1 MEKENLKDI
10 KDIKDLKDI
19 KNIKEKDLKNFT
31 RNFNNVKFDKAD
43 KEFDQKLIEVS
54 RVTRVTEGGKRM
66 RFRAC
71 VVAGN
76 RNGKVGVGIAKSG
89 DVSIAV
95 DKAFAQAKKNM
106 INVAFSSYTIPCE
119 ITEKYKSAKIMLKP
133 ATEGTN
139 IVAGGAT
146 RSILELAGVKNAVAK
161 TIGKTKNKISNVYAT
176 LNALKKLKEFED
188 IKSSKYSKKS
198 AK

>member
-10 KDIKDLKDI
+10 KDTKD
-19 KNIKEKDLKNFT
+19 IKEKDLKNFT
-31 RNFNNVKFDKAD
+31 RNVKFEKVD
-43 KEFDQKLIEVS
+43 KEFDQKLIEVT
-54 RVTRVTEGGKRM
+54 RVTRVTEGGKRL

-76 RNGKVGVGIAKSG
+76 RNGKVGIGIAKSG

-95 DKAFAQAKKNM
+95 DKAFAQAKKN
-106 INVAFSSYTIPCE
+106 IIDVAFSSYTIPCE
-119 ITEKYKSAKIMLKP
+119 VTEKYKAAKIMLKP

-161 TIGKTKNKISNVYAT
+161 TVGTTKNKIANVYAT
-176 LNALKKLKEFED
+176 LNALKKLKEFEE
-188 IKSSKYSKKS
+188 IKIAKFKKIEKASK
-198 AK
+198 

>member
-10 KDIKDLKDI
+10 KDT

-31 RNFNNVKFDKAD
+31 RNVKFEKTD
-43 KEFDQKLIEVS
+43 KEFDQKLIEVT
-54 RVTRVTEGGKRM
+54 RVTRVTEGGKRL

-76 RNGKVGVGIAKSG
+76 RKGKVGVGIAKSG

-95 DKAFAQAKKNM
+95 DKAFAQAKKN
-106 INVAFSSYTIPCE
+106 IVDVSFSSYTIPCE
-119 ITEKYKSAKIMLKP
+119 VIEKYKAAKVMLKP

-146 RSILELAGVKNAVAK
+146 RSLLELAGVQNAVAK
-161 TIGKTKNKISNVYAT
+161 LLGKTKNKISNVYAT
-176 LNALKKLKEFED
+176 LNALKKLKEFEE
-188 IKSSKYSKKS
+188 IKGAKFKKVE
-198 AK
+198 KTK

>member
-10 KDIKDLKDI
+10 KDTKD
-19 KNIKEKDLKNFT
+19 IKEKDLKNFT
-31 RNFNNVKFDKAD
+31 RNVKFEKVD
-43 KEFDQKLIEVS
+43 KEFDQKLIEVT
-54 RVTRVTEGGKRM
+54 RVTRVTEGGKRL

-95 DKAFAQAKKNM
+95 DKAFAQAKKN
-106 INVAFSSYTIPCE
+106 IIDVAFSSYTIPCE
-119 ITEKYKSAKIMLKP
+119 VTEKYKAAKIMLKP

-161 TIGKTKNKISNVYAT
+161 TVGTTKNKIANVYAT
-176 LNALKKLKEFED
+176 LNALKKLKEFEE
-188 IKSSKYSKKS
+188 IKIAKFKKIEKASK
-198 AK
+198 

>member
-10 KDIKDLKDI
+10 KDTKD
-19 KNIKEKDLKNFT
+19 IKEKDLKNFT
-31 RNFNNVKFDKAD
+31 RNVKFEKVD
-43 KEFDQKLIEVS
+43 KEFDQKLIEVT
-54 RVTRVTEGGKRM
+54 RVTRVTEGGKRL

-95 DKAFAQAKKNM
+95 DKAFAQAKKN
-106 INVAFSSYTIPCE
+106 IIDVSFSSYTIPCE
-119 ITEKYKSAKIMLKP
+119 VTEKYKAAKVMLKP

-161 TIGKTKNKISNVYAT
+161 TVGTTKNKIANVYAT
-176 LNALKKLKEFED
+176 LNALKKLKEFEE
-188 IKSSKYSKKS
+188 IKIAKFKKIEKASK
-198 AK
+198 

>member
-1 MEKENLKDI
+1 MEKENLKDV
-10 KDIKDLKDI
+10 KDTKD
-19 KNIKEKDLKNFT
+19 IKEKDLKNFA
-31 RNFNNVKFDKAD
+31 RNAKFEKVD
-43 KEFDQKLIEVS
+43 KEFDQKLIEVT
-54 RVTRVTEGGKRM
+54 RVTRVTEGGKRL

-95 DKAFAQAKKNM
+95 DKAFAQAKKN
-106 INVAFSSYTIPCE
+106 IFDVAFSSYTIPCE
-119 ITEKYKSAKIMLKP
+119 ITEKYKAAKVMLKP

-146 RSILELAGVKNAVAK
+146 RSVLELAGVKNVVAK
-161 TIGKTKNKISNVYAT
+161 LVGTTKNKITNVHAT
-176 LNALKKLKEFED
+176 LNALKRLKEFEE
-188 IKSSKYSKKS
+188 IKTAKFKKIE
-198 AK
+198 KVVK